1 MPNSDQRQNT
11 LRMIKYSIFFDSGSG
26 QLVIG
31 RGSYFTKKRTYLL
44 CGLVGLYNTEL

>member
-1 MPNSDQRQNT
+1 
-11 LRMIKYSIFFDSGSG
+11 MIKYSIFFDGGSG

-44 CGLVGLYNTEL
+44 CGLVGLCNTEL